1 MNYQSWVGVADKN
14 LGYGVMLDGFL
25 KTKPVG
31 VAFNPNASVCV
42 YMNPPHINETRKVGQ
57 YRAAF
62 TMWESDKVPDRFIHC
77 FSKYDQIIAPCQHN
91 ADLFS
96 NHHSNVSY
104 VPLGVDT
111 SYWKPI
117 KREANSTFRFHA
129 GGSGW
134 QRKGLDIL
142 VKAFRQLKLPNAELH
157 IKAARHAKDT
167 PEDARGDN
175 IYLHRQWVTQDEMR
189 TWLNQAD
196 CFVAPSR
203 GEGFGLIPLQT
214 IALGIPTIISDTS
227 GQAQFAHLA
236 TGVVSGGKSVSKNFG
251 GTWDEPSVTQLAEV
265 MLDHYHNDQ
274 SGKATANA
282 KLATE
287 FSWANATS
295 KLLEVLPV
303 GKLLVDPVEENID
316 MSVMCRVNK
325 TFVADIGKNRLSFDK
340 GQEYA
345 VSEDVFRILSEAG
358 HLLR

>member
-1 MNYQSWVGVADKN
+1 
-14 LGYGVMLDGFL
+14 
-25 KTKPVG
+25 
-31 VAFNPNASVCV
+31 
-42 YMNPPHINETRKVGQ
+42 
-57 YRAAF
+57 
-62 TMWESDKVPDRFIHC
+62 
-77 FSKYDQIIAPCQHN
+77 
-91 ADLFS
+91 
-96 NHHSNVSY
+96 
-104 VPLGVDT
+104 
-111 SYWKPI
+111 
-117 KREANSTFRFHA
+117 
-129 GGSGW
+129 
-134 QRKGLDIL
+134 L

-157 IKAARHAKDT
+157 IKAAKHAKDT

-175 IYLHRQWVTQDEMR
+175 IYLHRQWMTQNEMR

-251 GTWDEPSVTQLAEV
+251 GTWDEPSVNQLAEV

>member
-1 MNYQSWVGVADKN
+1 MNYQSWIGVTDRN

-96 NHHSNVSY
+96 KHHSNVSY

-157 IKAARHAKDT
+157 IKAAKHAKDT

-175 IYLHRQWVTQDEMR
+175 IYLHRQWMTQNEMR

>member
-1 MNYQSWVGVADKN
+1 MNYQSWIGVADKN

-142 VKAFRQLKLPNAELH
+142 AKAFRQLKLPNAELH
-157 IKAARHAKDT
+157 IKAAKHAKDT

-175 IYLHRQWVTQDEMR
+175 IYLHRQWMTQNEMR

>member
-1 MNYQSWVGVADKN
+1 MNYQSWIGVADKN

-96 NHHSNVSY
+96 KHHSNVSY

-134 QRKGLDIL
+134 QRKGLDIV

-157 IKAARHAKDT
+157 IKAAKHAKDT

-175 IYLHRQWVTQDEMR
+175 IYLHRQWMTQDEMR

-236 TGVVSGGKSVSKNFG
+236 TGVISGGKSVSKNFG

-274 SGKATANA
+274 SVKAIANA

>member
-1 MNYQSWVGVADKN
+1 MNYQSWVGVTDKN

-42 YMNPPHINETRKVGQ
+42 YMNPPQLNETRKVGQ

-62 TMWESDKVPDRFIHC
+62 TMWESDKLPDRFIHWLPQ
-77 FSKYDQIIAPCQHN
+77 YDQIIAPCQHN

-96 NHHSNVSY
+96 KYHPNVSY
-104 VPLGVDT
+104 VPLGIDT

-117 KREANSTFRFHA
+117 KREANSTFRFYA

-134 QRKGLDIL
+134 QRKGLDIV

-157 IKAARHAKDT
+157 IKAPPHAKDT
-167 PEDARGDN
+167 PEEVKGEN
-175 IYLHRQWVTQDEMR
+175 IYLHRQWVTQNEMR

-236 TGVVSGGKSVSKNFG
+236 TGAISGGKSVSKNFG

-274 SGKATANA
+274 SVKATANA

>member
-96 NHHSNVSY
+96 KHHSNVSY

-134 QRKGLDIL
+134 QRKGLDIV

-157 IKAARHAKDT
+157 IKAAKHAKDT

-175 IYLHRQWVTQDEMR
+175 IYLHRQWMTQNEMR

-274 SGKATANA
+274 SGKAIANA

-325 TFVADIGKNRLSFDK
+325 TFVADIGKNRLSFNK

>member
-1 MNYQSWVGVADKN
+1 MNYQSWIGVTDRN

-96 NHHSNVSY
+96 KHHSNVSY

-134 QRKGLDIL
+134 QRKGLDIV

-157 IKAARHAKDT
+157 IKAAKHAKDT

-175 IYLHRQWVTQDEMR
+175 IYLHRQWMTQNEMR

>member
-1 MNYQSWVGVADKN
+1 MNYQSWIGVADKN

-42 YMNPPHINETRKVGQ
+42 YMNPPHLNETRKVGQ

-62 TMWESDKVPDRFIHC
+62 TMWESDKVPDRFIHW

-96 NHHSNVSY
+96 KHHSNVSY
-104 VPLGVDT
+104 VPLGIDT

-134 QRKGLDIL
+134 QRKGLDIV
-142 VKAFRQLKLPNAELH
+142 VKAFQQLKLPNAELH
-157 IKAARHAKDT
+157 IKAPPHAKDT
-167 PEDARGDN
+167 PEEVNGEN

-196 CFVAPSR
+196 CYVAPSR

-236 TGVVSGGKSVSKNFG
+236 TGVISGGKSVSKNFG

-274 SGKATANA
+274 SGKAIANA

>member
-1 MNYQSWVGVADKN
+1 MNYQSWIGVADKN

-25 KTKPVG
+25 KTKPAG
-31 VAFNPNASVCV
+31 VSFNPNASVCV
-42 YMNPPHINETRKVGQ
+42 YMNPPHLNDTKKVGQ

-96 NHHSNVSY
+96 KHHPNVSY
-104 VPLGVDT
+104 VPLGIDT

-134 QRKGLDIL
+134 QRKGLDIV

-167 PEDARGDN
+167 PEEARGEN
-175 IYLHRQWVTQDEMR
+175 IYLHRQWMTQDEMR

-227 GQAQFAHLA
+227 GQAQFTHLA
-236 TGVVSGGKSVSKNFG
+236 TGVISSGKSVSKNFG

-274 SGKATANA
+274 SVKATANA
-282 KLATE
+282 KLATG
-287 FSWANATS
+287 FSWANATK
-295 KLLEVLPV
+295 KLLDVLPV
-303 GKLLVDPVEENID
+303 GKLLVAPAEEKIVL
-316 MSVMCRVNK
+316 SLPIRVNK
-325 TFVADIGKNRLSFDK
+325 TIKADIGKESFFFDK
-340 GQEYA
+340 GLDYT
-345 VSEDVFRILSEAG
+345 VSEDVFRILSKSG
-358 HLLR
+358 HLLQ

>member
-1 MNYQSWVGVADKN
+1 MNYQSWIGVADKN

-96 NHHSNVSY
+96 KHHSNVSY

-157 IKAARHAKDT
+157 IKAAKHAKDT

-175 IYLHRQWVTQDEMR
+175 IYLHRQWMTQNEMR

-236 TGVVSGGKSVSKNFG
+236 TGVISGGKSVSKNFG

-274 SGKATANA
+274 SVKATANA

>member
-42 YMNPPHINETRKVGQ
+42 YMNPPHLNETRKVGQ

-62 TMWESDKVPDRFIHC
+62 TMWESDKLPDRFIHW
-77 FSKYDQIIAPCQHN
+77 FPQYDQIIAPCQHN
-91 ADLFS
+91 VDLFS
-96 NHHSNVSY
+96 KYHPNVSY
-104 VPLGVDT
+104 VPLGIDT

-134 QRKGLDIL
+134 QRKGLDIV

-157 IKAARHAKDT
+157 IKAPPHAKDT
-167 PEDARGDN
+167 PEEVKGEN

-196 CFVAPSR
+196 CYVAPSR

-236 TGVVSGGKSVSKNFG
+236 TGVISGGKSVAKNFE
-251 GTWDEPSVTQLAEV
+251 GTWDEPSVTQLAEA
-265 MLDHYHNDQ
+265 MLDHYRNDQ
-274 SGKATANA
+274 SVKAKANA

-287 FSWANATS
+287 FSWTNATK
-295 KLLEVLPV
+295 KLLAVLPT
-303 GKLLVDPVEENID
+303 GKLLADPVEESI
-316 MSVMCRVNK
+316 VIQIACRVNK
-325 TFVADIGKNRLSFDK
+325 TIKADIGKQSFFFEK
-340 GQEYA
+340 GQEYT
-345 VSEDVFRILSEAG
+345 VSEDVFRILSKAG
-358 HLLR
+358 HLLE